1 MVADGELNIQKDW
14 EELGSEKVVEEV
26 GDEWVEVEEV

>member
-1 MVADGELNIQKDW
+1 MVADGEVNIQKDW
-14 EELGSEKVVEEV
+14 EELGSEEVEEVV